1 MKKFKLGVLAMALV
15 SMLGFTSC
23 LDSGETSNTR
33 TFTGPL
39 RVSNFMGLYTLY
51 TPFGGVLTPLNPELL
66 EGVNDYSQYTW
77 AFYSVDYDT
86 QDENAAELDV
96 TVLSYF
102 YVRDGIVAEIAPAEE
117 SKLAP
122 VRDVNFDE
130 FAYNNDA
137 RGMFYGVSDLFV
149 PIYYYM
155 RNVDTDDK
163 DETNAELAKHQF
175 TLSYNPS
182 EDFNAST
189 ITLHLT
195 HVVSDLEEGGTFT
208 QSTGNIQHFNLASP
222 LETYEQTYNTN
233 PSRIVI
239 SFEQNSTNNDYENA
253 NEQEFSF
260 DYQAVVDYYETWENS
275 NGSNE

>member
-23 LDSGETSNTR
+23 LDGGETSNIKG
-33 TFTGPL
+33 FSGPL

-51 TPFGGVLTPLNPELL
+51 TPFGGVLTPLNPDFLK
-66 EGVNDYSQYTW
+66 GVNDYSQYTY
-77 AFYSVDYDT
+77 AMYSVDYDT
-86 QDENAAELDV
+86 QDENSSELDV

-102 YVRDGIVAEIAPAEE
+102 YVRDGIVAEIAPSDT

-122 VRDVNFDE
+122 VRDVSFKE
-130 FAYNNDA
+130 FAANNDV
-137 RGMFYGVSDLFV
+137 RGMFYGVNDVLI

-155 RNVDTDDK
+155 RNVDEDDK
-163 DETNAELAKHQF
+163 NEMNAEMAKHQF

-182 EDFNAST
+182 EDFTAST
-189 ITLHLT
+189 MTLHLT

-208 QSTGNIQHFNLASP
+208 SNQGSVYHFNLASP
-222 LETYEQTYNTN
+222 LETYEQAYNTN

-239 SFEQNSTNNDYENA
+239 LFDQNNMNNDYENA
-253 NEQEFSF
+253 NEQELSF
-260 DYQAVVDYYETWENS
+260 DYQAVVDLFEQYENS